1 MASVANR
8 AHCRRNLRGK
18 KEKGGRGGNRL
29 KGWMLAVPRCSGGFR
44 FRTFWIDGQRLRAAT
59 KAPQRGRL
67 CRSRALLVD
76 PGSFALCDQPA
87 STDGTDAWGW
97 FMNEIS
103 RSNRIKNVLSLEM
116 AREHARQPRG
126 SPNGHVSKR
135 SNQRPL
141 ERLEAENAQLRA
153 CVVDLMLQI
162 RALRGGAR

>member
-1 MASVANR
+1 
-8 AHCRRNLRGK
+8 
-18 KEKGGRGGNRL
+18 
-29 KGWMLAVPRCSGGFR
+29 
-44 FRTFWIDGQRLRAAT
+44 
-59 KAPQRGRL
+59 
-67 CRSRALLVD
+67 
-76 PGSFALCDQPA
+76 
-87 STDGTDAWGW
+87 
-97 FMNEIS
+97 MNEIS

-126 SPNGHVSKR
+126 SPNGHVPKR

>member
-1 MASVANR
+1 M
-8 AHCRRNLRGK
+8 
-18 KEKGGRGGNRL
+18 
-29 KGWMLAVPRCSGGFR
+29 
-44 FRTFWIDGQRLRAAT
+44 
-59 KAPQRGRL
+59 
-67 CRSRALLVD
+67 
-76 PGSFALCDQPA
+76 PG
-87 STDGTDAWGW
+87 GW